1 MNKIVLFLLTSIF
14 ITAVSQA
21 QEIKFGVKGGLNLS
35 TLSGDSPNISGRTS
49 FHGGAVLEVKFN
61 DKFALQPELLY
72 SEQGASAENGQLV
85 NIETKLRLN
94 YINIPILAKY
104 YLTKGLSVEA
114 GPQLGIL
121 IDAGVQDTIDGV
133 LQGEE
138 DAKDQFKNIDFSFG
152 FGLGYNLTQ
161 HFFTQARYNVGLSNV
176 FEDDN
181 NFEDANGVFQL
192 SVGYLF

>member
-35 TLSGDSPNISGRTS
+35 TLSGDSPNISGR
-49 FHGGAVLEVKFN
+49 GAVLEVKFN

-133 LQGEE
+133 LQGER
-138 DAKDQFKNIDFSFG
+138 DACKS
-152 FGLGYNLTQ
+152 
-161 HFFTQARYNVGLSNV
+161 H
-176 FEDDN
+176 
-181 NFEDANGVFQL
+181 
-192 SVGYLF
+192 